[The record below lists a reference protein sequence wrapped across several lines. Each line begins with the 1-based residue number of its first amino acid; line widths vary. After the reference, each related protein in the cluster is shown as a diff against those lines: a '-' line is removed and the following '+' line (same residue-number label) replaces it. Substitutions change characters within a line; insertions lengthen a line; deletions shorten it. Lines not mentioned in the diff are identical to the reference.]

1 MKLFLLA
8 CVSIGIFL
16 LYQMFVGRSRTNY
29 NFCLSSAET
38 ARAEMTARSC
48 EAKKDI
54 YAELS
59 SCIVAA
65 QKQGTVASFLY
76 GPLGIE
82 SRVELLITAHNEECP
97 SHKVNAPG
105 ESLYLL
111 SK

>member
-16 LYQMFVGRSRTNY
+16 LYQTFVGRASANY
-29 NFCLSSAET
+29 NFCLNSAET

-54 YAELS
+54 YVELS
-59 SCIVAA
+59 SCIIAA
-65 QKQGTVASFLY
+65 QKQGTAAAFLY

-82 SRVELLITAHNEECP
+82 NRVKLLITAHNEDCP
-97 SHKVNAPG
+97 SEKVSVPG
-105 ESLYLL
+105 ESLYL
-111 SK
+111 